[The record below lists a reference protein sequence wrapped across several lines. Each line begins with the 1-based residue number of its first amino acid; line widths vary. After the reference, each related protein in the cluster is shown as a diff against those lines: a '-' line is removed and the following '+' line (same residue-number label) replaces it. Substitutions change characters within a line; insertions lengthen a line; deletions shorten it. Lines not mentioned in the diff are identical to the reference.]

1 MKVPSLVILDEGH
14 TSRNDQTDLLNALE
28 TIKTHRKVVLSGTL
42 FQNHVSEVFNILNL
56 VRPKFL
62 KMQKSRAIVKRI
74 LAKVDMLGKSS
85 RSRNISEKVF
95 YDLIEEN
102 FQDSNDKIR
111 VMIIQNLRELTEN
124 VLHYYQGEILKD
136 LPGLVDFTVLLN
148 LSAKQDNII
157 KGLVGINK
165 FEAHTKC
172 NAVSLHPCL
181 KDVNNVDK
189 KIETSA
195 KGRWVQLY
203 MELISMMG

>member
-1 MKVPSLVILDEGH
+1 
-14 TSRNDQTDLLNALE
+14 
-28 TIKTHRKVVLSGTL
+28 VVLSGTL

-74 LAKVDMLGKSS
+74 LAKVDMFGKSA

-102 FQDSNDKIR
+102 FQKDSNDKIR

-157 KGLVGINK
+157 KGLVPPQQP
-165 FEAHTKC
+165 
-172 NAVSLHPCL
+172 SLLFPSKL
-181 KDVNNVDK
+181 
-189 KIETSA
+189 
-195 KGRWVQLY
+195 G
-203 MELISMMG
+203 